1 MKISISMKISIKI
14 SKIYIY
20 EEIYDGIHLEK
31 SNWFKL
37 LTIFCKKELKQ
48 ICKIDFTKAP
58 P

>member
-1 MKISISMKISIKI
+1 MKISIKI